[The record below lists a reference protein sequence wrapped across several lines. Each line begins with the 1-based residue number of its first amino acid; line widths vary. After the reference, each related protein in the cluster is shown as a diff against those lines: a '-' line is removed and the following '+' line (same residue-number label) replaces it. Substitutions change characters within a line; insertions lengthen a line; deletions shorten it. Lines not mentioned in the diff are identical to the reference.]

1 MGLTSEEIKQ
11 VIHRLDLIQRHWI
24 IFINPIQAKAL
35 KTAFPRIEDEVV
47 IQETENVEVGKAIA
61 IERKK
66 LEEWING
73 NEFR

>member
-11 VIHRLDLIQRHWI
+11 AIHRLDLIQRPWI
-24 IFINPIQAKAL
+24 IFINHIQAKAL
-35 KTAFPRIEDEVV
+35 KTAIPRIEDEVV

-66 LEEWING
+66 LEEWVNG